1 MKTVL
6 AILLFASLASCATRE
21 APDPP
26 TIIEQV
32 LEAAIQKE
40 CCQEE
45 LR

>member
-1 MKTVL
+1 MKTLL
-6 AILLFASLASCATRE
+6 AILTLAALASCATRE

-26 TIIEQV
+26 TVIEQV

-45 LR
+45 PR